1 MPKISRDKKPVRHNP
16 LEDQILQVDTVV
28 KDKRTKL
35 LSSQKLTNGNM
46 KDSIEQYG
54 LLDTKMSLM
63 VLEAVDEHDMEE
75 ADELNLSAVDLTGA
89 VD

>member
-28 KDKRTKL
+28 KDKRTIL
-35 LSSQKLTNGNM
+35 LSPQKWTNGNM

>member
-1 MPKISRDKKPVRHNP
+1 
-16 LEDQILQVDTVV
+16 
-28 KDKRTKL
+28 
-35 LSSQKLTNGNM
+35 M